1 MNLVQRMVAENLQSI
16 TSQELAEASDI
27 PHTDIRQWLVD
38 HKRHFERQ
46 GIWQE
51 MEGSIILNDR
61 QAMLAFCMLPSL
73 SSTSKAWELSDIAE
87 SLIVTSLKSRQNER
101 LN

>member
-1 MNLVQRMVAENLQSI
+1 MVAENLQSI
-16 TSQELAEASDI
+16 TSQELAEASGI
-27 PHTDIRQWLVD
+27 PHADIRQWLVD

-46 GIWQE
+46 GTWQE
-51 MEGSIILNDR
+51 MEDSIILSDR

-73 SSTSKAWELSDIAE
+73 SNTSKAWELSDIAE
-87 SLIVTSLKSRQNER
+87 SLMTTNLKARQCER